1 MNGDRAQGP
10 RGSENRSDYAARYEM
25 LRTFAVA
32 RHASASRD
40 GLVVL
45 LRQGVAA
52 WMDAWSRLPTLRTPP
67 TRTARQRPAPLPD
80 DVSPEVTRI
89 LAAMTLSHIQEVPA

>member
-1 MNGDRAQGP
+1 MRGEPTQAPRSAQSRP
-10 RGSENRSDYAARYEM
+10 EHAERYEV
-25 LRTFAVA
+25 LRAHAVE

-52 WMDAWSRLPTLRTPP
+52 WMAAWSRLPAPWTPP
-67 TRTARQRPAPLPD
+67 AQAERQRSSPLPD
-80 DVSPEVTRI
+80 EASPEVVRI
-89 LAAMTLSHIQEVPA
+89 LATMTLSHIQEVHA